1 MYQHNSKDDDY
12 YKSLAPH
19 IETDGEG
26 GVFIRLKNSDF
37 IGLSVE
43 PLSKFLKLSLEK
55 SALIMKEAIKVA
67 VSSDIET
74 AEQMTNILL
83 TLVDIL
89 EDYEDVN
96 TIESVD
102 ELLKDL
108 SPRGVYSLLSPKDLS
123 EILDVKMEFAVE
135 LFDAYQGVITNDD
148 ELERFLKFIS
158 DYLDKKYAGEIPLDA
173 RKKGIIQDSVLPFKE
188 KELFDEQK
196 ITEILAQE
204 APIEL
209 RPESQILADKR
220 QKYFTDARN
229 AVSELLDV
237 SLEDAN
243 IIISSADN
251 LQEFLH
257 LDDIKDAQTIL
268 ETALEGNLAPLL
280 EAVQMRAD
288 SLLDTQNTIQDVL
301 APEEASEEDSTSL
314 ESQSVQDQISPS
326 ENTGTREGE
335 NTTSSKEIEK
345 QAVAEAKGETKSIAQ
360 KEESVTEARK
370 ETSPPSSSSE
380 SSKQEAPKEELPK
393 TLEDTLRLCMEVR
406 TRVTAK
412 SLVEILHMWGTD
424 ISQSLAR
431 FIIEEGKYGG
441 TEEEDKKRII
451 STDSL
456 ERMIADIAKKGGIRP
471 FIKVY
476 LQMVNEQV
484 NNMFYGGSR

>member
-1 MYQHNSKDDDY
+1 MYQHDSKDDDY
-12 YKSLAPH
+12 YKSLAPY

-89 EDYEDVN
+89 EDYEDVS

-102 ELLKDL
+102 ALLKDL
-108 SPRGVYSLLSPKDLS
+108 SPRGAYSLLSPKDLS

-135 LFDAYQGVITNDD
+135 VFEAYQGVITNDD
-148 ELERFLKFIS
+148 ELEKFLKFIS
-158 DYLDKKYAGEIPLDA
+158 EYLDKKYGGEIPLAA
-173 RKKGIIQDSVLPFKE
+173 RKNVIAQDPTLPFKE

-209 RPESQILADKR
+209 RPESQILADRR

-229 AVSELLDV
+229 AISDVLDV

-243 IIISSADN
+243 IIISSAET

-268 ETALEGNLAPLL
+268 ETALEGNLQPLL
-280 EAVQMRAD
+280 EAVQIRAD
-288 SLLDTQNTIQDVL
+288 SLLGAQNTIHDVL
-301 APEEASEEDSTSL
+301 APEEASEKEDAAL
-314 ESQSVQDQISPS
+314 QENPAENPVPQSENIETPQNNENIANPTVEKTAVPVVAQDNKPVSKKEQIST
-326 ENTGTREGE
+326 EL
-335 NTTSSKEIEK
+335 
-345 QAVAEAKGETKSIAQ
+345 Q
-360 KEESVTEARK
+360 KETMS
-370 ETSPPSSSSE
+370 SPSSSKAQ
-380 SSKQEAPKEELPK
+380 KQDTTTEEDLPK
-393 TLEDTLRLCMEVR
+393 KL
-406 TRVTAK
+406 
-412 SLVEILHMWGTD
+412 
-424 ISQSLAR
+424 
-431 FIIEEGKYGG
+431 
-441 TEEEDKKRII
+441 
-451 STDSL
+451 
-456 ERMIADIAKKGGIRP
+456 
-471 FIKVY
+471 
-476 LQMVNEQV
+476 
-484 NNMFYGGSR
+484 